1 MNSGLKI
8 VVQILFLVVLFSSC
22 TTKGLSLVTKEDVF
36 QEKIDE
42 LEKNG
47 LDQYPLIKQCLPNET
62 SKECFE
68 RELKNHLTYFFLKYN
83 PNYRVNT
90 ELDKELVLTFI
101 VNNEGQISIK
111 NRTYVFDHYEEL
123 GYTIE
128 HALEKIHPIRPGMVG
143 DSYIG
148 GSFKLPI
155 VFNE

>member
-8 VVQILFLVVLFSSC
+8 LVQIFFLVVHFSSC

-36 QEKIDE
+36 EEKMDA

-47 LDQYPLIKQCLPNET
+47 LDKYPLIKQCLPNET
-62 SKECFE
+62 SKACFE
-68 RELKNHLTYFFLKYN
+68 RELKNHLTYFFIKYN
-83 PNYRVNT
+83 PNFKVNSK
-90 ELDKELVLTFI
+90 LGKELILTLVI
-101 VNNEGQISIK
+101 NNEGQISLK
-111 NRTYVFDHYEEL
+111 NRAYVFDHYEEL